1 MASLT
6 ATLTL
11 SSTTVS
17 SDALSFSV
25 TDTANV
31 VAPIENVARIVA
43 ATSGGDSADN
53 SAKII
58 LPNVDANRYVYIK
71 HLGLNSA
78 GGDSGADQVKIE
90 TADGTQIM
98 LLSKDEFAFFP
109 YYDGN
114 ASLLQIQASANTV
127 QVEYAYFTRS

>member
-1 MASLT
+1 MATLT
-6 ATLTL
+6 TTLTL

-31 VAPIENVARIVA
+31 NAPIENVARIT
-43 ATSGGDSADN
+43 ATTTGGS
-53 SAKII
+53 SII
-58 LPNVDANRYVYIK
+58 APNTDAVRYIYIK

-78 GGDSGADQVKIE
+78 GGDSGADQIKVE
-90 TADGTQIM
+90 TADGTEIM
-98 LLSKDEFAFFP
+98 RISKDEFAFFP
-109 YYDGN
+109 HYAGG
-114 ASLLQIQASANTV
+114 AGKIQLEATANTV

>member
-1 MASLT
+1 MASLKS
-6 ATLTL
+6 TLSL
-11 SSTTVS
+11 SSTDVS

-25 TDTANV
+25 TDTATV
-31 VAPIENVARIVA
+31 TRITA

-58 LPNVDANRYVYIK
+58 LPSVNATRYVYIK

-78 GGDSGADQVKIE
+78 GGSSGADQIKVE
-90 TADGTQIM
+90 TADGTEIM
-98 LLSKDEFAFFP
+98 RISKDEFAFFP
-109 YYDGN
+109 HHAGG
-114 ASLLQIQASANTV
+114 AGLIQLEATANTV

>member
-6 ATLTL
+6 ATLSLT
-11 SSTTVS
+11 STDVS

-31 VAPIENVARIVA
+31 NAPSENVSRI
-43 ATSGGDSADN
+43 TCDNTGGN
-53 SAKII
+53 SII
-58 LPNVDANRYVYIK
+58 LPSVNATRYVYIK

-78 GGDSGADQVKIE
+78 GGDSGADQVKVE
-90 TADGTQIM
+90 TADGTEIM
-98 LLSKDEFAFFP
+98 RISKNEFAFFP
-109 YYDGN
+109 HYAGG
-114 ASLLQIQASANTV
+114 AGLIQLETTANTV

>member
-1 MASLT
+1 MASLK
-6 ATLTL
+6 ATLSL
-11 SSTTVS
+11 SSTDVS
-17 SDALSFSV
+17 SDALSFTV
-25 TDTANV
+25 TDTATV

-53 SAKII
+53 TAKII
-58 LPNVDANRYVYIK
+58 LPNVNANRYVYIK

-98 LLSKDEFAFFP
+98 LLSKGEFAFFP

-114 ASLLQIQASANTV
+114 ESLLQIQASANTV

>member
-1 MASLT
+1 MASLKS
-6 ATLTL
+6 TLSL
-11 SSTTVS
+11 SSTDVS

-25 TDTANV
+25 TDTATVN
-31 VAPIENVARIVA
+31 APIENVARITA

-58 LPNVDANRYVYIK
+58 LPSVNATRYVYIK

-78 GGDSGADQVKIE
+78 GGSSGADQVKVE
-90 TADGTQIM
+90 TADGTEIM
-98 LLSKDEFAFFP
+98 RISKDEFAFFP
-109 YYDGN
+109 HYAGG
-114 ASLLQIQASANTV
+114 SGIIQLEATANTV

>member
-1 MASLT
+1 MATLT
-6 ATLTL
+6 TTLTL

-31 VAPIENVARIVA
+31 NAPIENVARIT
-43 ATSGGDSADN
+43 ATTTGGS
-53 SAKII
+53 SII
-58 LPNVDANRYVYIK
+58 APNTDAVRYIYIK

-78 GGDSGADQVKIE
+78 GGDSGADQIKVE
-90 TADGTQIM
+90 TADGTEIM
-98 LLSKDEFAFFP
+98 RISKDEFAFFP
-109 YYDGN
+109 HYAGG
-114 ASLLQIQASANTV
+114 AGKIQLEARANTV

>member
-1 MASLT
+1 MASLK
-6 ATLTL
+6 ATLSL
-11 SSTTVS
+11 SSTDVS
-17 SDALSFSV
+17 SDALSFTV
-25 TDTANV
+25 TDTATV

-58 LPNVDANRYVYIK
+58 LPNVNALRYVYIK

-78 GGDSGADQVKIE
+78 GGSSGADQVRIE
-90 TADGTQIM
+90 TADDTQII

-114 ASLLQIQASANTV
+114 SSYLQIQATANTV